1 MKKKNLKN
9 LKLNKKSISA
19 IDNSTEIKGGTRS
32 NHPNCD
38 HPISKLLGGG
48 SWCICL

>member
-19 IDNSTEIKGGTRS
+19 IDNSTKTKVVGGSQHR
-32 NHPNCD
+32 NCD
-38 HPISKLLGGG
+38 HPISIILGGG
-48 SWCICL
+48 SWCWCL

>member
-19 IDNSTEIKGGTRS
+19 IDNSTKTRVVGGSDQRG
-32 NHPNCD
+32 CG
-38 HPISKLLGGG
+38 HPISIILGGG
-48 SWCICL
+48 SFCWCL

>member
-19 IDNSTEIKGGTRS
+19 IDNSTKTKVVGGSQHR
-32 NHPNCD
+32 NCD
-38 HPISKLLGGG
+38 HPISIILGGG
-48 SWCICL
+48 SYCWCL